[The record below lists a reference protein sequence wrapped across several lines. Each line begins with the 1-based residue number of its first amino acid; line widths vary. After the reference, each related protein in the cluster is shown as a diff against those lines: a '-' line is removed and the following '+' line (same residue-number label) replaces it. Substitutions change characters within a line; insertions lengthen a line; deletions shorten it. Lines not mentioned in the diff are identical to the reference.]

1 MTQFRLQSP
10 FKPAGDQPA
19 AIAELTR
26 RLREGAGHQVLL
38 GVTGS
43 GKTFTAANVVAQL
56 QRPTL
61 VISPNKVL
69 AAQLY
74 AEFKSLFPENAVEFF
89 ISYYDYYQ
97 PEAYVPSTDT
107 YIEKDSA
114 INDRIDR
121 LRLKCTSSLLSRR
134 DVIVVAS
141 VSCIYNIG
149 SPENYRDAS
158 VPLQVGYQTT
168 RSKLVEDLVNIHY
181 ERNETEFLR
190 GRFRVKGAVVD
201 VFPAYME
208 TALRV
213 ELDDDGVAAI
223 TEFNPLTGDKLK
235 PLEREWIYPAKHFI
249 TPGPQLETALASIQ
263 AELKERLEVFQGQGK
278 LLEAQRLEQRTRY
291 DMEMLQQMGFC
302 HGIENYSRHLSGRPA
317 GERPFCLL
325 DFFPTDYLLIAD
337 ESHVSIP
344 QINGM
349 YEGDRSRK
357 QTLVDFGFRL
367 PSALDN
373 RPLKFSEFEALAG
386 QKIYVSATPGPYELK
401 KTQGEVVEQVIRPTG
416 LVDPEVLVVPSE
428 GQIEDLIKRI
438 EGRVARRERTLV
450 TTLTKR
456 TAEDLARFLSEKGLR
471 VRYLH
476 SDIESLERI
485 EILRDLRT
493 GKFDV
498 LVGIN
503 LLREGLDLPE
513 VSLVAILGADHEGFL
528 RSETTLIQI
537 AGRAARN
544 VGSSVVLYADERT
557 GSMRRAMDEMDR
569 RRRKQLEHNEKHHIT
584 PRTIVKA
591 VSDLEEFQST
601 AKRQGLELLRRT
613 ERPLSAQEIPDLAAE
628 IEARMREAAD
638 NLDFELAAM
647 LRDEWLELKEMAAMG
662 PRPAI
667 KGREQKRRFR

>member
-1 MTQFRLQSP
+1 MSDFRLRSP

-19 AIAELTR
+19 AIAELAR

-43 GKTFTAANVVAQL
+43 GKTFTAAHVVAQL
-56 QRPTL
+56 KRPTL

-121 LRLKCTSSLLSRR
+121 LRLKCTSSLLARR

-149 SPENYRDAS
+149 APENYRNAS
-158 VPLQVGYQTT
+158 IPLQVGYQTT
-168 RSKLVEDLVNIHY
+168 RTKLVEDLVKIHY

-190 GRFRVKGAVVD
+190 GRFRVKGALVD

-213 ELDDDGVAAI
+213 ELGDKGVAAI
-223 TEFNPLTGDKLK
+223 TEFDPLTGDKLK
-235 PLEREWIYPAKHFI
+235 SLEREWIYPAKHFI
-249 TPGPQLETALASIQ
+249 TPGEQLETALASIQ
-263 AELKERLEVFQGQGK
+263 AELKERLEAFKSQGK

-325 DFFPTDYLLIAD
+325 DFFPKDHLLIVD

-386 QKIYVSATPGPYELK
+386 QRIYVSATPGPYELK
-401 KTQGEVVEQVIRPTG
+401 KTTGQVVEQVIRPTG

-428 GQIEDLIKRI
+428 GQIDDLIGRI
-438 EGRVARRERTLV
+438 RGRVERKERTLV

-476 SDIESLERI
+476 SDIDSLERI
-485 EILRDLRT
+485 EILRDLRL

-544 VGSSVVLYADERT
+544 VGSLVVLYADERT
-557 GSMRRAMDEMDR
+557 GSMRRAIAEMDR

-601 AKRQGLELLRRT
+601 AKRQGLEVLRRT
-613 ERPLSAQEIPDLAAE
+613 ERPLSAKEIPGLAAE
-628 IEARMREAAD
+628 IESRMREAAE
-638 NLDFELAAM
+638 NLDFELAMM

-662 PRPAI
+662 PKPVI
-667 KGREQKRRFR
+667 KGPEQKRRFR

>member
-1 MTQFRLQSP
+1 
-10 FKPAGDQPA
+10 
-19 AIAELTR
+19 
-26 RLREGAGHQVLL
+26 
-38 GVTGS
+38 
-43 GKTFTAANVVAQL
+43 
-56 QRPTL
+56 
-61 VISPNKVL
+61 
-69 AAQLY
+69 
-74 AEFKSLFPENAVEFF
+74 
-89 ISYYDYYQ
+89 
-97 PEAYVPSTDT
+97 
-107 YIEKDSA
+107 
-114 INDRIDR
+114 
-121 LRLKCTSSLLSRR
+121 
-134 DVIVVAS
+134 IVD
-141 VSCIYNIG
+141 I
-149 SPENYRDAS
+149 
-158 VPLQVGYQTT
+158 
-168 RSKLVEDLVNIHY
+168 
-181 ERNETEFLR
+181 
-190 GRFRVKGAVVD
+190 
-201 VFPAYME
+201 FPAYME

-213 ELDDDGVAAI
+213 ELGDEGVTAL
-223 TEFNPLTGDKLK
+223 TEFDPLTGDKLK
-235 PLEREWIYPAKHFI
+235 SLQREWVYPAKHFI
-249 TPGPQLETALASIQ
+249 TPGPQLETALAAIE
-263 AELKERLEVFQGQGK
+263 AELKDRLADFKARGK

-291 DMEMLQQMGFC
+291 DMEMLAQMGFC

-325 DFFPTDYLLIAD
+325 DFFPPDYLLVVD

-373 RPLKFSEFEALAG
+373 RPLKFAEFEALAG
-386 QKIYVSATPGPYELK
+386 QRIYVSATPGPYELK
-401 KTQGEVVEQVIRPTG
+401 KAKGEVAEQVIRPTG
-416 LVDPEVLVVPSE
+416 LVDPEVLVVPSA
-428 GQIEDLIKRI
+428 GQIDDLVRRVQ
-438 EGRVARRERTLV
+438 GRVERKERTLV

-485 EILRDLRT
+485 EILRDLRA

-544 VGSSVVLYADERT
+544 VGSSVILYADERT
-557 GSMRRAMDEMDR
+557 GSMRRALSEMDR
-569 RRRKQLEHNEKHHIT
+569 RRRKQLAHNQEHGIT

-591 VSDLEEFQST
+591 VSDLEEFQTT
-601 AKRQGLELLRRT
+601 AKRQGLEVLRRT
-613 ERPLSAQEIPDLAAE
+613 EKPLSAKEIPDLAAE
-628 IEARMREAAD
+628 IESRMREAAE

-647 LRDEWLELKEMAAMG
+647 LRDEWLELREMAAMG
-662 PRPAI
+662 PRPVIRGALP
-667 KGREQKRRFR
+667 KRRFR